1 MFVWVAMTVVM
12 VGWDYQ
18 GDRQPPRHRHLFA
31 WSEFHKTCA
40 GIVDDIGGGK
50 SFAARQ
56 SKTIP
61 ARSLSGRSGGNIFA
75 LQYRTR
81 SLPET
86 AHNPRNRVNQS
97 ERNQE

>member
-1 MFVWVAMTVVM
+1 M
-12 VGWDYQ
+12 G
-18 GDRQPPRHRHLFA
+18 RIICR
-31 WSEFHKTCA
+31 
-40 GIVDDIGGGK
+40 
-50 SFAARQ
+50 
-56 SKTIP
+56 P
-61 ARSLSGRSGGNIFA
+61 AIKNDSGAILSGRSGGNIFA